1 VRRAL
6 SLVAIVVAAL
16 LLQTTVFADVR
27 LLGAR
32 PELLYL
38 VTICFAMLEGSTSGA
53 ITGFVSGMSE
63 DFLLNQPKGI
73 TALTLTILGYAV
85 GLLRQYIVSPS
96 ALVPVFVV
104 ALGTFGGV
112 VFYGVVSFLLGQLD
126 TSWVYLM
133 RVAAL
138 SAAYNA
144 ILTPIAY
151 PLIRRIA
158 EGSRSQRVVRW

>member
-1 VRRAL
+1 VRRTLTLTAVIL
-6 SLVAIVVAAL
+6 AAL
-16 LLQTTVFADVR
+16 LLQTTVLAEIR

-32 PELLYL
+32 PELIYL
-38 VTICFAMLEGSTSGA
+38 VTIVFAMLEGPPSGA
-53 ITGFVSGMSE
+53 VTGFVGGMAQ

-73 TALTLTILGYAV
+73 TALTLTLLGYTI

-96 ALVPVFVV
+96 SLLPIFLVAV
-104 ALGTFGGV
+104 GTFIGV

-126 TSWVYLM
+126 TPWIYLI

-144 ILTPIAY
+144 ILTPIAF
-151 PLIRRIA
+151 PILRRLA

>member
-6 SLVAIVVAAL
+6 LLTLVVLTAL

-32 PELLYL
+32 PELMYL
-38 VTICFAMLEGSTSGA
+38 VAIAFGVVEGPASGA
-53 ITGFVSGMSE
+53 VAGFFGGMAQ

-73 TALTLTILGYAV
+73 TALTLVLLGYAI
-85 GLLRQYIVSPS
+85 GMLRQFIVSPS
-96 ALVPVFVV
+96 PILPVVLV
-104 ALGTFGGV
+104 ATGTFAGV
-112 VFYGVVSFLLGQLD
+112 VFYGVVTFLLGQLD

-144 ILTPIAY
+144 ILTPLLF
-151 PLIRRIA
+151 PVLRRAA
-158 EGSRSQRVVRW
+158 EGSRSQRIVRW